1 MSYSY
6 IPSNWVIFRSC
17 PLWPKFAEFIQNHQ
31 NPESMNVWA
40 WRSSKQSFIDA
51 ILFLLFTVTML
62 LSVFPLHQS
71 FLENDHVLRQ
81 LIPNTLKAYM
91 FAGGPSCGRPVLRQA
106 PRDAP
111 REPQTRPF
119 VEKDVSEYLEG
130 MIDCGRRVWRAPRLV
145 TVSKGRPQK
154 TPDPTG
160 TIHPRTHRDL
170 RNPSRFVDA
179 G

>member
-1 MSYSY
+1 
-6 IPSNWVIFRSC
+6 
-17 PLWPKFAEFIQNHQ
+17 
-31 NPESMNVWA
+31 
-40 WRSSKQSFIDA
+40 
-51 ILFLLFTVTML
+51 ML

-91 FAGGPSCGRPVLRQA
+91 FAGGPSCGRPVLQEA
-106 PRDAP
+106 
-111 REPQTRPF
+111 
-119 VEKDVSEYLEG
+119 
-130 MIDCGRRVWRAPRLV
+130 RLV
-145 TVSKGRPQK
+145 TGSKGRPQK